1 VFSDYE
7 KSRKEKH
14 MFTEM
19 SLNQRLT
26 KGLTTAVLAT
36 ALSIGAA
43 SAYGQATG
51 TGSQTKGTSKQG
63 TSKQGMKDA
72 ENGWSAKKNIIDKAV
87 YNDNNEKI
95 GNVDDVIFSR
105 SKSAASFAV
114 IGVGGFLGA
123 GTHDV
128 AVPLSEIKHEGDKL
142 ILPGATKDALK
153 AMPEFKYASSSGKTD
168 ERTSSNRTTSE
179 KSTSDKT
186 SSDKASSDRPSK
198 K

>member
-1 VFSDYE
+1 
-7 KSRKEKH
+7 
-14 MFTEM
+14 MFTKM

-26 KGLTTAVLAT
+26 KGVTTAVLTT

-43 SAYGQATG
+43 SAYGQTTG
-51 TGSQTKGTSKQG
+51 SGSQTMG

-72 ENGWSAKKNIIDKAV
+72 ENGWSAKKNIMDKAV

-105 SKSAASFAV
+105 NKSAASFAV
-114 IGVGGFLGA
+114 IGVGGFLGV

-128 AVPLSEIKHEGDKL
+128 AVPLSQIKHEGDKL

-153 AMPEFKYASSSGKTD
+153 AMPEFKYATSERTD
-168 ERTSSNRTTSE
+168 ERTSSNRTG
-179 KSTSDKT
+179 SD
-186 SSDKASSDRPSK
+186 SGDRTSK